1 MATMC
6 TSTMWKVNADVVT
19 GNNIKQGKMIMSNE
33 TFLGFRRPDGRFGI
47 RNYVL
52 ILPTSVCANKVAQDI
67 ARQVKGATWVNNDF
81 GCCQVAGDAR
91 LTEKTLINVANNP
104 NVGAIVV
111 VGLGCEG
118 AEPLRIAEEITAFGK
133 PTSCITIQEE
143 GGTLKCQARG
153 ISLARDYAQQLSM
166 QKPQQA
172 PVSELLLAM
181 ECGGSDTTS
190 GLASNP
196 SCGVA
201 SDKLIRCGGSSILS
215 ETTEFIGAEHV
226 MAKRAVTPEVGQQ
239 LIDLVVGC
247 EARAK
252 ALGEDIRGGQPTPGN
267 IKGGLTTI
275 EEKSLG
281 CMHKAGH
288 APLQGVLEYADSPTH
303 PGLWIMDTPGQDIES
318 ISGMVAGGAQIVI
331 FTTGRGTPAGNPI
344 APVIKITGNKAK
356 WEMMQDNIDIDVS
369 AIMSGEASITQMGE
383 EIYQEILRVANGKTT
398 KSEDLGHNEFSIY
411 KIAPTF

>member
-6 TSTMWKVNADVVT
+6 TSTMWKANADVVT

-303 PGLWIMDTPGQDIES
+303 PGLWIMDTRGRILNLFPAWWRVERRS
-318 ISGMVAGGAQIVI
+318 LFLLPVAERLPV
-331 FTTGRGTPAGNPI
+331 TNSAGN
-344 APVIKITGNKAK
+344 KITGNKAT

>member
-1 MATMC
+1 
-6 TSTMWKVNADVVT
+6 
-19 GNNIKQGKMIMSNE
+19 MIMSNE

-239 LIDLVVGC
+239 LI
-247 EARAK
+247 
-252 ALGEDIRGGQPTPGN
+252 
-267 IKGGLTTI
+267 
-275 EEKSLG
+275 
-281 CMHKAGH
+281 
-288 APLQGVLEYADSPTH
+288 
-303 PGLWIMDTPGQDIES
+303 
-318 ISGMVAGGAQIVI
+318 
-331 FTTGRGTPAGNPI
+331 
-344 APVIKITGNKAK
+344 
-356 WEMMQDNIDIDVS
+356 
-369 AIMSGEASITQMGE
+369 
-383 EIYQEILRVANGKTT
+383 
-398 KSEDLGHNEFSIY
+398 
-411 KIAPTF
+411 